1 MQSLLASSQSD
12 LKSAHKRIEV
22 LQEALDEPG
31 QGEEYSSVDELET
44 SSPRRT
50 RKKMVDSGGDS
61 SVLSERDTAIHVS
74 DESSDDD
81 DEYMKRINS
90 RKKQRELTSVAVA
103 AGKDDDDDDED
114 IDEFLSKLK
123 SKRKTADDSYD
134 KESDEEYYSKRKG
147 LDSDEPVR
155 KKVDWRAALISSDED
170 EIKPIKSSSRDHLK
184 ISSDSDLSDDNN
196 IRKKKDWG
204 LSSDED
210 KETNKLE
217 KPKRKIYLTESS
229 DDEKTIPKTRN
240 TTVASPK
247 GSIEDSPSRKG
258 VKWDEEQTSGKT
270 NDKSFQSSRQRR
282 ARRRSRLSNTGTS
295 PENSPKKS
303 SET

>member
-22 LQEALDEPG
+22 LQEALDDPG
-31 QGEEYSSVDELET
+31 QGEEYSSIDELES
-44 SSPRRT
+44 SSPKRT
-50 RKKMVDSGGDS
+50 RKREVESGGDS
-61 SVLSERDTAIHVS
+61 SVVSERDTALRVS

-81 DEYMKRINS
+81 YMKRINS
-90 RKKQRELTSVAVA
+90 RKKQRELTSAAA
-103 AGKDDDDDDED
+103 AGKDDNEDDDDED

-123 SKRKTADDSYD
+123 SKRKDGSYD
-134 KESDEEYYSKRKG
+134 RESDGEYYSKRKG

-170 EIKPIKSSSRDHLK
+170 EIKPIKTSSRDHLK
-184 ISSDSDLSDDNN
+184 ISSDSDLSDDDN
-196 IRKKKDWG
+196 IRKKRDWS

-210 KETNKLE
+210 KEPDKTEKS
-217 KPKRKIYLTESS
+217 KPKTYLTDSSEDESTS
-229 DDEKTIPKTRN
+229 LKTKN
-240 TTVASPK
+240 TAVASSK
-247 GSIEDSPSRKG
+247 SSIEDSPSRKG
-258 VKWDEEQTSGKT
+258 VKWDEKQEPPGKT

-295 PENSPKKS
+295 PENSPTKS